1 MYKKDKI
8 NLEGIAPV
16 YIGSVQELYSVVEDD
31 DVLIS
36 KTTEGG
42 SVFDVGTIFS
52 IKGSGESRALFR
64 NKIFQSLNTKESWLE
79 LKKWLENNRCYQNQI
94 SYTIIQE
101 TLHNFIENGAK
112 THHLGL
118 VDTLTGD
125 IYEKGMPEEPSN
137 LTLIKKFNIQK
148 PDLVKSI
155 HWSFYDY
162 SKYYSS
168 NSFVIPLEFIV
179 RFGITSGSSI
189 LKKYENL
196 NENERQRYADE
207 LGIDTDFIP
216 WTMLNN
222 PIIDFTTKYEPEDR
236 GLSPQEASVLSGLD
250 GKMFSSAIA
259 MALLGSYMAN
269 KIFQE
274 MGLQLWDLKWE
285 IAREND
291 VMYFVDTIDTD
302 SVRATVNIVQ
312 DGKTY
317 FVHFNKQSM
326 RDYYKIMHPE
336 WYDSVNDAKL
346 EAKKTGVSFVN
357 ILKSGQE
364 KGSYE
369 KTPIIDPSFLLIQE
383 EKMKMI
389 KEYSTGGTHDFISAA
404 KEIAISEITYY
415 KNSTQWDTYTK
426 LNSI

>member
-1 MYKKDKI
+1 MNKKDKI

-16 YIGSVQELYSVVEDD
+16 YIGSVQELYSVIEDD
-31 DVLIS
+31 EVLIS

-64 NKIFQSLNTKESWLE
+64 NKIFQSLNAKESWLE
-79 LKKWLENNRCYQNQI
+79 LKKWLENNGSYYDQTQNE
-94 SYTIIQE
+94 IIRD
-101 TLHNFIENGAK
+101 TLNNFIENGAN
-112 THHLGL
+112 THHFGL
-118 VDTLTGD
+118 IDALTGD
-125 IYEKGMPEEPSN
+125 VYEKGMPPEPSN
-137 LTLIKKFNIQK
+137 LTLIKKFQIHK
-148 PDLVKSI
+148 PEQIKSI
-155 HWSFYDY
+155 NWSFYDY

-168 NSFVIPLEFIV
+168 NSFVIPLELIV

-189 LKKYENL
+189 LKKYQNL
-196 NENERQRYADE
+196 NENERQRYAEE
-207 LGIDTDFIP
+207 LGIVADFIP

-236 GLSPQEASVLSGLD
+236 SLTPQEASALSGLD

-291 VMYFVDTIDTD
+291 VLYFVDTIDTD

-312 DGKTY
+312 DGRTY

-336 WYDSVNDAKL
+336 WYDSVNSAKL
-346 EAKKTGVSFVN
+346 EAKKTGVSFVT

-369 KTPIIDPSFLLIQE
+369 KTPVIDPSFLLIQE
-383 EKMKMI
+383 EKMKMV
-389 KEYSTGGTHDFISAA
+389 KEYSRGGTYDFIKAA
-404 KEIAISEITYY
+404 KEIAMSEINYY
-415 KNSTQWDTYTK
+415 KNSTQWETYTT